1 MSLIA
6 TGLTIYVDARVSEV
20 CVVYNLELLSKRWV
34 RREDL
39 ITAAMD
45 GDTLMLDAHAGV
57 YYGLNEVGGQ
67 IWEYLA
73 APITIPDLVGRLAAQ
88 YEVELGRCTRD
99 VAALIE
105 QLSARDMVKM
115 VDA

>member
-6 TGLTIYVDARVSEV
+6 TALTIYVDAPVSEV
-20 CVVYNLELLSKRWV
+20 CVVDDLERLSKRWV

-57 YYGLNEVGGQ
+57 YYGLDEVGGQ
-67 IWEYLA
+67 IWAYLA
-73 APITIPDLVGRLAAQ
+73 APITIRELVDRLAAQ
-88 YEVELGRCTRD
+88 YEVEPLRCTRD

-105 QLSARDMVKM
+105 QLSARNMVKM